1 MKTFDIYENSLT
13 SEVIAIE
20 KGWSWLAFFFTLIYA
35 VFKGNWTF
43 LKFAII
49 GQIILYFCFKIFTHH
64 SGQLSNVAS
73 FLSSFLIGIFGG
85 AKFNEFLANKYIKEN
100 FIFKS
105 SIVAPSQ
112 EFAISL
118 WLREHNKNN

>member
-49 GQIILYFCFKIFTHH
+49 GQIILYFCFKILFALT
-64 SGQLSNVAS
+64 LN
-73 FLSSFLIGIFGG
+73 L
-85 AKFNEFLANKYIKEN
+85 FNFPC
-100 FIFKS
+100 
-105 SIVAPSQ
+105 IVA
-112 EFAISL
+112 E
-118 WLREHNKNN
+118 